1 MDQDVGITGGK
12 IHLSPGWCG
21 NLLKFVRDEVVLTE
35 NGMDYGELNVEM
47 ESHVKIP
54 LCTDPCL
61 QLWKHRK
68 PLGSPISLSRRDSP
82 YWGCTSKPTQLC
94 SGALPVHLKLT
105 WQEVT
110 PRCSWN
116 SVFSLTQLMPWVPC
130 SIWETHNVFLHGFL
144 SH

>member
-21 NLLKFVRDEVVLTE
+21 NLIKFVRDEVVLTE

-47 ESHVKIP
+47 RSHVKIP

-61 QLWKHRK
+61 QLWKQRK

-82 YWGCTSKPTQLC
+82 Y
-94 SGALPVHLKLT
+94 
-105 WQEVT
+105 
-110 PRCSWN
+110 
-116 SVFSLTQLMPWVPC
+116 
-130 SIWETHNVFLHGFL
+130 
-144 SH
+144 